1 VASSRVEVIAG
12 PDQIGALAHPTRVA
26 VLDALRTQN
35 TAAGVARA
43 LGLTRQAANYHVK
56 ALLDA
61 GLIRL
66 AEERRKGNFI
76 EQVYESVAGAFVVS
90 PRLAWSDRRRADAL
104 ARELPLEQ
112 LVTLGEA
119 LQRDAIELLDRAAF
133 DDEDIPCASVDA
145 TLRFADEAART
156 AFIDEYLT
164 ALRRL
169 VKKHGTREGDTY
181 RVAVA
186 VYPNTERS

>member
-1 VASSRVEVIAG
+1 MAGSRVEVLDNA
-12 PDQIGALAHPTRVA
+12 DQIAALAHPTRLA
-26 VLDALRTQN
+26 VLDALRSPN

-43 LGLTRQAANYHVK
+43 LGLSRQAVNYHVK

-90 PRLAWSDRRRADAL
+90 PRVAWSGGRRVEAL
-104 ARELPLEQ
+104 ARELPLEH
-112 LVTLGEA
+112 LVKLGEA

-145 TLRFADEAART
+145 TVHFPDEAARA
-156 AFIDEYLT
+156 AFVDEYLT
-164 ALRRL
+164 AVRTLA
-169 VKKHGTREGDTY
+169 KKYGARQGDVY

-186 VYPNTERS
+186 VYPDTERD

>member
-1 VASSRVEVIAG
+1 MTAPRVEVIED
-12 PDQIGALAHPTRVA
+12 PDRIGALAHPTRVA
-26 VLDALRTQN
+26 VLDALRSPN
-35 TAAGVARA
+35 TAAGAARA
-43 LGLTRQAANYHVK
+43 LGLTRQAVNYHVK

-90 PRLAWSDRRRADAL
+90 PRVAWSDRRRADAL
-104 ARELPLEQ
+104 TRELPLER
-112 LVTLGEA
+112 LVTLGDA
-119 LQRDAIELLDRAAF
+119 LQRDAVELLDRAAF
-133 DDEDIPCASVDA
+133 DEEDIPCASVDA
-145 TLRFADEAART
+145 TVHFRDEAARA

-164 ALRRL
+164 SLRQL
-169 VKKHGTREGDTY
+169 VKKYGTRNGDTY